1 MTSENESG
9 GRREPES
16 LFYLPT
22 FDTVEEERLH
32 RKQRLAAAYRIF
44 AKLGFEDGAVGAA
57 GHVTVRDPV
66 DPETFWVNPWG
77 VPFSHITVSS
87 LIRVDAHGEIIDGE
101 GSLLNG
107 AAFAIHSQIHA
118 ARPDVVAAAHSH
130 SMHGK
135 SFSALGKPLRPLT
148 QDACAFYDDHVIFD
162 GYSGVVMEL
171 DEGKRIAASLGDCKA
186 AILQNHG
193 LLTVGASV
201 DAAAGAFVA
210 MDRACQSQLLAE
222 AAGDPIDI
230 GDDVARHT
238 HAMVG
243 SGLAM
248 WFTFQP
254 LYTEIVRDQP
264 DLLD

>member
-1 MTSENESG
+1 MTAEHEAGDPSG
-9 GRREPES
+9 LEPEW
-16 LFYLPT
+16 YLPT
-22 FDTVEEERLH
+22 FDTMEEDRRH
-32 RKQRLAAAYRIF
+32 RKQRLAATYRIF

-57 GHVTVRDPV
+57 GHVTVRDPE

-77 VPFSHITVSS
+77 VPFAHICASS
-87 LIRVDAHGEIIDGE
+87 LIRVDSNGTIIDGE
-101 GSLLNG
+101 GALLNG

-135 SFSALGKPLRPLT
+135 TFSALGRRLRPLT
-148 QDACAFYDDHVIFD
+148 QDACAFYDDHVVFD

-171 DEGKRIAASLGDCKA
+171 DEGKRIAAALGDYKA
-186 AILQNHG
+186 AVLQNHG

-210 MDRACQSQLLAE
+210 MDRACRSQLLAE

-230 GDDVARHT
+230 PDDVARHT
-238 HAMVG
+238 YSMVG

-254 LYTEIVRDQP
+254 LYAEMVREQP

>member
-1 MTSENESG
+1 MTSDDTSG
-9 GRREPES
+9 AIPDPEP
-16 LFYLPT
+16 LWYLPS

-32 RKQRLAAAYRIF
+32 RKQRLAATYRIF

-57 GHVTVRDPV
+57 GHVTVRDPG

-77 VPFSHITVSS
+77 VPFSHITASS
-87 LIRVDAHGEIIDGE
+87 LIRVDSGGEIVDGE
-101 GSLLNG
+101 GALLNG

-135 SFSALGKPLRPLT
+135 TFSALGRPLRPLT

-171 DEGKRIAASLGDCKA
+171 DEGKRIAAALGDCKA

-201 DAAAGAFVA
+201 EAAAGAFIA

-222 AAGDPIDI
+222 AAGEPIDI
-230 GDDVARHT
+230 ADDVARHT
-238 HAMVG
+238 YGMVG
-243 SGLAM
+243 SDVAM

-254 LYTEIVRDQP
+254 LYAEIVRDQP
-264 DLLD
+264 NLLN

>member
-1 MTSENESG
+1 MSSDHDSEGEPTSE
-9 GRREPES
+9 PEW
-16 LFYLPT
+16 YLPT
-22 FDTVEEERLH
+22 FDTVEEERQH
-32 RKQRLAAAYRIF
+32 RKQRLAATYRIF

-57 GHVTVRDPV
+57 GHVTVRDPE

-77 VPFSHITVSS
+77 VPFSHITTSS
-87 LIRVDAHGEIIDGE
+87 LIRVDSDGKIVDGE
-101 GSLLNG
+101 GALLNG

-135 SFSALGKPLRPLT
+135 SFSALGRPLRPLT

-171 DEGKRIAASLGDCKA
+171 DEGKRIAAALGDCKA

-210 MDRACQSQLLAE
+210 MDRACQSQLL
-222 AAGDPIDI
+222 GRGRRRPD
-230 GDDVARHT
+230 RH
-238 HAMVG
+238 
-243 SGLAM
+243 
-248 WFTFQP
+248 
-254 LYTEIVRDQP
+254 R
-264 DLLD
+264 

>member
-1 MTSENESG
+1 MSSDNNLDGKPEMT
-9 GRREPES
+9 PEW
-16 LFYLPT
+16 YLPT

-32 RKQRLAAAYRIF
+32 RKQRLAATYRIF

-57 GHVTVRDPV
+57 GHVTVRDPS

-77 VPFSHITVSS
+77 VPFAHITTSN
-87 LIRVDAHGEIIDGE
+87 LIRVDSDGNIVDGE
-101 GSLLNG
+101 GALLNG

-135 SFSALGKPLRPLT
+135 TFSALGRPLRPLT
-148 QDACAFYDDHVIFD
+148 QDACASYDDHVIFD
-162 GYSGVVMEL
+162 GYSGVVTDL
-171 DEGKRIAASLGDCKA
+171 DEGKRIAAALGDCKA

-222 AAGDPIDI
+222 AAGEPVDI

-238 HAMVG
+238 YSMVG

-254 LYTEIVRDQP
+254 LFAEIVREQP
-264 DLLD
+264 DVLD

>member
-1 MTSENESG
+1 MTAEHDTGDPSG
-9 GRREPES
+9 LEPEW
-16 LFYLPT
+16 YLPT
-22 FDTVEEERLH
+22 FDTMEEERQH
-32 RKQRLAAAYRIF
+32 RKQRLAATYRIF

-57 GHVTVRDPV
+57 GHVTVRDPE

-77 VPFSHITVSS
+77 VPFAHIRASS
-87 LIRVDAHGEIIDGE
+87 LIRVDSNGTIIDGE
-101 GSLLNG
+101 GALLNG

-130 SMHGK
+130 SMYGK
-135 SFSALGKPLRPLT
+135 TFSSLGRLLRPLT
-148 QDACAFYDDHVIFD
+148 QDACAFYDDHVVFD
-162 GYSGVVMEL
+162 GYSGVVVEL
-171 DEGKRIAASLGDCKA
+171 DEGKRIAAALGDGKA

-230 GDDVARHT
+230 PDDVARHT
-238 HAMVG
+238 YSMVG

-248 WFTFQP
+248 WFTFRP
-254 LYTEIVRDQP
+254 LYTEIVQEQP
-264 DLLD
+264 DLLA

>member
-1 MTSENESG
+1 MTAQHETGDLSG
-9 GRREPES
+9 MEPEW
-16 LFYLPT
+16 YLPT
-22 FDTVEEERLH
+22 FDTTVEERQH
-32 RKQRLAAAYRIF
+32 RKQRLAATYRIF

-57 GHVTVRDPV
+57 GHVTVRDPE

-77 VPFSHITVSS
+77 VPFAHICASS
-87 LIRVDAHGEIIDGE
+87 LIRVDSNGKIIDGD
-101 GSLLNG
+101 GALLNG

-135 SFSALGKPLRPLT
+135 TFSALGRLLRPLT
-148 QDACAFYDDHVIFD
+148 QDACAFYADHVVFD
-162 GYSGVVMEL
+162 AYSGVVMEL
-171 DEGKRIAASLGDCKA
+171 DEGKRIAAALGDCKA

-193 LLTVGASV
+193 LLTVGGSV

-230 GDDVARHT
+230 PDDVARHT
-238 HAMVG
+238 YSMVG

-254 LYTEIVRDQP
+254 LYTEIVQEQP

>member
-1 MTSENESG
+1 MRPG
-9 GRREPES
+9 
-16 LFYLPT
+16 PT
-22 FDTVEEERLH
+22 
-32 RKQRLAAAYRIF
+32 
-44 AKLGFEDGAVGAA
+44 
-57 GHVTVRDPV
+57 
-66 DPETFWVNPWG
+66 WW
-77 VPFSHITVSS
+77 
-87 LIRVDAHGEIIDGE
+87 
-101 GSLLNG
+101 
-107 AAFAIHSQIHA
+107 
-118 ARPDVVAAAHSH
+118 RPRTRTPCTASP
-130 SMHGK
+130 
-135 SFSALGKPLRPLT
+135 FSALGRPLRPIT
-148 QDACAFYDDHVIFD
+148 QDACAFYDDHVVFD

-171 DEGKRIAASLGDCKA
+171 DEGKRIAAALGDCKA

-222 AAGDPIDI
+222 AAGNPIDI

-238 HAMVG
+238 YSMVG

-254 LYTEIVRDQP
+254 LYTEIVREQP

>member
-1 MTSENESG
+1 MASENNSSG
-9 GRREPES
+9 GREFEPRW
-16 LFYLPT
+16 YLPT

-32 RKQRLAAAYRIF
+32 RKQRLAATYRIF
-44 AKLGFEDGAVGAA
+44 ARLGFEDGAVGAA
-57 GHVTVRDPV
+57 GHVTVRDPG

-77 VPFSHITVSS
+77 VPFSHITVSN
-87 LIRVDAHGEIIDGE
+87 LIRVDSEGKIVDGE
-101 GSLLNG
+101 GALLNG

-130 SMHGK
+130 SMNGK
-135 SFSALGKPLRPLT
+135 TFSALGRPLRPLT

-171 DEGKRIAASLGDCKA
+171 DEGKRIAAALGDCKA

-201 DAAAGAFVA
+201 DAAAGAFIA
-210 MDRACQSQLLAE
+210 MDRSCQSQLLAE
-222 AAGDPIDI
+222 AAGNPIDI
-230 GDDVARHT
+230 PDDVARHT
-238 HAMVG
+238 YGMVG

-254 LYTEIVRDQP
+254 LYTEIVRHQP

>member
-1 MTSENESG
+1 MASENNSSG
-9 GRREPES
+9 GREPEPRW
-16 LFYLPT
+16 YLPT

-32 RKQRLAAAYRIF
+32 RKQRLAATYRIF
-44 AKLGFEDGAVGAA
+44 ARLGFEDGAVGAA
-57 GHVTVRDPV
+57 GHVTVRDPG

-77 VPFSHITVSS
+77 VPFSHITVSN
-87 LIRVDAHGEIIDGE
+87 LIRVDSEGKIVDGE
-101 GSLLNG
+101 GALLNG
-107 AAFAIHSQIHA
+107 AAFAIHSQIHD

-135 SFSALGKPLRPLT
+135 TFSALGRPLRPLT

-201 DAAAGAFVA
+201 DAAAGAFIA

-222 AAGDPIDI
+222 AAGNPIDI
-230 GDDVARHT
+230 PDDVARHT
-238 HAMVG
+238 YDMVG